1 MAWSSHPLTLIA
13 CLLGGAVL
21 GLFSPPGSGL
31 VGIVGDVFSRILE
44 MAALPLLMVATAFGL
59 RNLLGLPRPGR
70 RLLMLVVGG
79 LAVMLIAGLAG
90 ALLAQLSGPGRNLSP
105 QEQQALGELILKV
118 GAAGESTALDPEE
131 GGDPAAAAPT
141 VSGMPN
147 NVFSVLVRADLAGM
161 LLCALLFG
169 LAFAAQ
175 PREASRDLARQLEA
189 VYRTLEVLISKANL
203 LLPLLAFCMAAQ
215 ITASISLDTLYL
227 LGKLLQTLFLAS
239 LLPAVLAIVLICH
252 HAHCTPWQ
260 ALGALREPLTIGFVS
275 PTPVA
280 AIPSAIDA
288 LSRRLGFSR
297 GLAELLVPTG
307 SIFLRAGLAL
317 HTAVIAMFVAQ
328 LYAQPMTPASW
339 ILIGAQAAVAAL
351 VLNPS
356 GQQSALAPAALVLLW
371 LQLPAEAVLPVLMLA
386 DRLCQGPRQILSL
399 LCIGALTAQVSG
411 GLPSE
416 KRELQ
421 TTAKVMG
428 PWRLALTQRTL
439 CTLLA
444 GIIIAGCLVTL
455 AGIGTGMRMSPPV
468 APPALSLQKQT
479 P

>member
-1 MAWSSHPLTLIA
+1 MAWSTHPLTLIA

-21 GLFSPPGSGL
+21 GLFSPPGSGIVGL
-31 VGIVGDVFSRILE
+31 VGDIFSRLLE

-79 LAVMLIAGLAG
+79 MAAMLIAGLAG
-90 ALLAQLSGPGRNLSP
+90 ALLAQLSGPGRNLPP
-105 QEQQALGELILKV
+105 QEQEALGELILKV
-118 GAAGESTALDPEE
+118 GAASESIALDPEK
-131 GGDPAAAAPT
+131 GGEAAPPAD
-141 VSGMPN
+141 SGVPD
-147 NVFSVLVRADLAGM
+147 NVFSVLVNADLAGM

-169 LAFAAQ
+169 LAFATQ
-175 PREASRDLARQLEA
+175 PREASKDLARQLEA
-189 VYRTLEVLISKANL
+189 IYRTLEILIGKANL

-215 ITASISLDTLYL
+215 ITSSIGLDTLSL
-227 LGKLLQTLFLAS
+227 LGHLLETLFLAS
-239 LLPAVLAIVLICH
+239 LVPAVLALALICR
-252 HAHCTPWQ
+252 HARCTPWQ
-260 ALGALREPLTIGFVS
+260 ALDALREPLIIGFAA
-275 PTPVA
+275 PTPAA

-297 GLAELLVPTG
+297 GIAELLVPTG

-328 LYAQPMTPASW
+328 LYEQAMTPASW
-339 ILIGAQAAVAAL
+339 ILVGTQAAVAAL

-356 GQQSALAPAALVLLW
+356 GQPSALAPAALVLLW
-371 LQLPAEAVLPVLMLA
+371 LQLPAEAVLPVLLLA

-416 KRELQ
+416 KREQQITLN
-421 TTAKVMG
+421 VMG

-439 CTLLA
+439 GTVVAC
-444 GIIIAGCLVTL
+444 IIAAGCLATL
-455 AGIGTGMRMSPPV
+455 AGIGTGMRMNAPV
-468 APPALSLQKQT
+468 AHPALSLQKKT

>member
-1 MAWSSHPLTLIA
+1 MAWSTHPLTLLA

-21 GLFSPPGSGL
+21 GLFSPPGSEL
-31 VGIVGDVFSRILE
+31 VGAVGDVFSRLLE

-59 RNLLGLPRPGR
+59 RNLLGLPGRGR
-70 RLLMLVVGG
+70 RLLMLFAGG

-90 ALLAQLSGPGRNLSP
+90 ALLAQLGGPGRDLGR
-105 QEQQALGELILKV
+105 QEQLALGELILKV
-118 GAAGESTALDPEE
+118 GAASESIALDRT
-131 GGDPAAAAPT
+131 DDVAHAPS
-141 VSGMPN
+141 SGSSLSGIPDN
-147 NVFSVLVRADLAGM
+147 IFAVLVKADLSGM

-175 PREASRDLARQLEA
+175 PREASKDLAKQLEA
-189 VYRTLEVLISKANL
+189 VYRTLEILISKTNL

-227 LGKLLQTLFLAS
+227 LGRLLRTLFLAS
-239 LLPAVLAIVLICH
+239 LLPAVLAIGLICRQ
-252 HAHCTPWQ
+252 ARCNPWQ
-260 ALGALREPLTIGFVS
+260 ALGALREPLIIGFVS

-280 AIPSAIDA
+280 AIPSTIDA

-297 GLAELLVPTG
+297 GIAELLVPTG

-317 HTAVIAMFVAQ
+317 HTAVTVMFVAQ
-328 LYAQPMTPASW
+328 LYEQPTTW
-339 ILIGAQAAVAAL
+339 IVVGAQAALASL
-351 VLNPS
+351 LLNPS

-371 LQLPAEAVLPVLMLA
+371 LQLPAEAVLPVLLLA

-411 GLPSE
+411 GLLSE
-416 KRELQ
+416 KRELHI
-421 TTAKVMG
+421 TNKVLG

-439 CTLLA
+439 GTVLA
-444 GIIIAGCLVTL
+444 CIIAAGCLVTL
-455 AGIGTGMRMSPPV
+455 AGIGAGMRMSPPAAITV
-468 APPALSLQKQT
+468 PDLQKKT